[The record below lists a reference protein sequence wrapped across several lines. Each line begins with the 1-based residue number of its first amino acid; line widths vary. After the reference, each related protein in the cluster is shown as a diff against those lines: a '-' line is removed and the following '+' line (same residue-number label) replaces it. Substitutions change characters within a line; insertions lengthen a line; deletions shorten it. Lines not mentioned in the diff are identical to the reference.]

1 MMKQKLFD
9 YPLFSLGFRPFF
21 ILAGLS
27 AIFLMLL
34 WNAILHGKITTNL
47 YYPGTYWHAHEMLIG
62 YSVAV
67 IAGFLLTAVRNWTGL
82 ETVTGEKLAGLC
94 LLWLYGRLMPFYAD
108 AVPDGLIALVDIAFL
123 PWLAYLLFRIVMAA
137 KQVRNLIFIGI
148 LKLLALGNMLL
159 HLQFLGIT
167 ESTADTGIW
176 LMVAT
181 LVILIL
187 IVAGRVFPFFT
198 ERGLLGF
205 VAIRNPQLD
214 GLALA
219 ATLSVFCLQLFHIT
233 GTWLALT
240 ACAAAVLNGLRL
252 SGWHTQ
258 RIWYVPLLWILY
270 IGYGWIMLG
279 FVLTALAAYNIV
291 NQDLALHAFT
301 LGGVGVLTLGM
312 MARVALGHTGRALKV
327 SNIIAIAFVLLNLA
341 AVFRVLLPALV
352 PSGNVLFIYG
362 ATLLWLATFAL
373 FTVVYL
379 PILTQPRKDAPK

>member
-1 MMKQKLFD
+1 MKQKLFD

-27 AIFLMLL
+27 AIFLILL
-34 WNAILHGKITTNL
+34 WNAILHGNITTAL

-108 AVPDGLIALVDIAFL
+108 AIPDGLIALVDIAFL
-123 PWLAYLLFRIVMAA
+123 PWLAYLLFRMLMAA
-137 KQVRNLIFIGI
+137 KQARNLIFIGI
-148 LKLLALGNMLL
+148 LKLLVLGNTLL
-159 HLQFLGIT
+159 HLQLLGVT
-167 ESTADTGIW
+167 ESTADTGIL

-187 IVAGRVFPFFT
+187 IIAGRVFPFFT

-214 GLALA
+214 SLALA
-219 ATLSVFCLQLFHIT
+219 ATLSVFCLQLFHIA

-240 ACAAAVLNGLRL
+240 ACAAAVLNGLRM
-252 SGWHTQ
+252 SGWYTQ

-279 FVLTALAAYNIV
+279 FVLTALAAYNMV

-312 MARVALGHTGRALKV
+312 MARVALGHTGRALKA

-352 PSGNVLFIYG
+352 PSGSILFIYS

-373 FTVVYL
+373 FMVVYL
-379 PILTQPRKDAPK
+379 PILTQPRKDTPK

>member
-1 MMKQKLFD
+1 MKQKLFD

-27 AIFLMLL
+27 AVFLMLL
-34 WNAILHGKITTNL
+34 WNAILHGKITTSL

-108 AVPDGLIALVDIAFL
+108 VIPDGLIALVDIAFL
-123 PWLAYLLFRIVMAA
+123 PLLAYLLFRLVMAA
-137 KQVRNLIFIGI
+137 KQDRNLIFIGI
-148 LKLLALGNMLL
+148 LKLLALGNLLL
-159 HLQFLGIT
+159 HLQLLGIT
-167 ESTADTGIW
+167 ESTADTGIL

-205 VAIRNPQLD
+205 VAIRNQQLD
-214 GLALA
+214 SLALA
-219 ATLSVFCLQLFHIT
+219 ATFSVFCLQLLHIN
-233 GTWLALT
+233 GIWLALT
-240 ACAAAVLNGLRL
+240 ACTAAVLNGLRM
-252 SGWHTQ
+252 SGWYTQ

-327 SNIIAIAFVLLNLA
+327 SNIIAITFVLLNLA
-341 AVFRVLLPALV
+341 AVFRILLPALL
-352 PSGNVLFIYG
+352 SSSSTLFIYS
-362 ATLLWLATFAL
+362 ATLLWLAAFTL
-373 FTVVYL
+373 FMVVYL
-379 PILTQPRKDAPK
+379 PILTQPRKDASK